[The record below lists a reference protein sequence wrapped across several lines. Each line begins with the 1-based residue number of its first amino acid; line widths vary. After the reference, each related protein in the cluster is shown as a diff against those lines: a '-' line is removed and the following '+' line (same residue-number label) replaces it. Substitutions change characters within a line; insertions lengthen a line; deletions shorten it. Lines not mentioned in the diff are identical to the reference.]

1 MCYDYL
7 SIIYANDC
15 ARSVRL
21 ANRRRS
27 ALFRTRG
34 SSVLP
39 SGLLCSVQRIAL
51 CCPADCSVLYDAAQQ
66 HQTEPSAPLPCL
78 FLPSL
83 PFPAFLAFPCFL
95 ILPFSFPFPFFSFLF
110 SLKSFCPLLLLPIF
124 FALSLQKPKKQC
136 LPMDEETLKQKL
148 MYAGPKIAS
157 MNRRLEGHDYQA
169 RQIYLITM
177 CVERRRPLFGEMVG
191 DVRQPL
197 GAPDAP
203 RLSPSALGEA
213 IIENWQGML
222 ARIPEMKGIVFQLM
236 PDHFHGI
243 LFVTERLSRS
253 LGKILNG
260 FKVGCRHDYLAL
272 CPEEYAADKLRQ
284 HQDEN
289 RQDRRHGILYEANY
303 NDKVLLREGQLN
315 AWIRYVMDNPRRLL
329 VKREH
334 PEFFRV
340 QRSLE
345 WKGMTFSA
353 LGNRFLL
360 RKPFYIQIQCSR
372 SLTEQQIE
380 AEKAKALALYRQGA
394 ILVSPSISPG
404 E

>member
-1 MCYDYL
+1 
-7 SIIYANDC
+7 
-15 ARSVRL
+15 
-21 ANRRRS
+21 
-27 ALFRTRG
+27 
-34 SSVLP
+34 
-39 SGLLCSVQRIAL
+39 
-51 CCPADCSVLYDAAQQ
+51 
-66 HQTEPSAPLPCL
+66 
-78 FLPSL
+78 
-83 PFPAFLAFPCFL
+83 
-95 ILPFSFPFPFFSFLF
+95 
-110 SLKSFCPLLLLPIF
+110 LLLPIF

-284 HQDEN
+284 HQDGN

-303 NDKVLLREGQLN
+303 NDKVLLREGQLD

-360 RKPFYIQIQCSR
+360 RNPFHIQIQCSR

-380 AEKAKALALYRQGA
+380 AEKAKALALCRQGA

-404 E
+404 ERAIMRAAFDAGFPEIILKDNGFAPLTKPSGKSFDACARGQLLFLGPTFHSNERKTISRSECLGLNEIARRLCE